1 MTPEQRQNE
10 MSGLSMGLFCDWSLQ
25 AKRSANVLRQEG
37 DWHVWRKARKPMW
50 LEKSEQEKNKKEW
63 GDKDKWELGQV
74 GLVGHQNDSGS
85 YIE

>member
-1 MTPEQRQNE
+1 
-10 MSGLSMGLFCDWSLQ
+10 
-25 AKRSANVLRQEG
+25 
-37 DWHVWRKARKPMW
+37 MW